1 MPYGI
6 NYPGHRKH
14 HFECDR
20 NRVIGKELEEVKM
33 KQFEIGKTYF
43 DTWACDSDSIST
55 IKIVGR
61 SAKMVTFERNGKT
74 RRARIYTDANGEYI
88 IPDHYSMA
96 CVYRAERELLPEEP
110 KTEQASVV
118 TEYTVSP
125 ELVAFAIRNAL
136 FGSAKKAD
144 FLTAVVTGSKGVN

>member
-1 MPYGI
+1 
-6 NYPGHRKH
+6 
-14 HFECDR
+14 
-20 NRVIGKELEEVKM
+20 M

-74 RRARIYTDANGEYI
+74 RRARIYTDNRGEYI
-88 IPDHYSMA
+88 MPDHYSMA

-110 KTEQASVV
+110 TAETPAPAAADYTISPDLIAYSLLKAVSGANAKTC
-118 TEYTVSP
+118 
-125 ELVAFAIRNAL
+125 
-136 FGSAKKAD
+136 D
-144 FLTAVVTGSKGVN
+144 FLTAIITNSKGITECR

>member
-1 MPYGI
+1 
-6 NYPGHRKH
+6 
-14 HFECDR
+14 
-20 NRVIGKELEEVKM
+20 M

-61 SAKMVTFERNGKT
+61 SAKMVTFERCGKT
-74 RRARIYTDANGEYI
+74 RRARIYTDNRGEYI

-110 KTEQASVV
+110 KTEQATVV
-118 TEYTVSP
+118 TDYTVSP
-125 ELVAFAIRNAL
+125 DLLALGLLKAITGQARH
-136 FGSAKKAD
+136 AD

>member
-1 MPYGI
+1 
-6 NYPGHRKH
+6 
-14 HFECDR
+14 
-20 NRVIGKELEEVKM
+20 M

-74 RRARIYTDANGEYI
+74 RRARIYTDSHGEYI
-88 IPDHYSMA
+88 MPDHYSMA
-96 CVYRAERELLPEEP
+96 CVYRAERELIMEDP
-110 KTEQASVV
+110 KVEQTPVV
-118 TEYTVSP
+118 TDYTVSP
-125 ELVAFAIRNAL
+125 DLIAFSLLKAITGQARQ
-136 FGSAKKAD
+136 AD

>member
-1 MPYGI
+1 
-6 NYPGHRKH
+6 
-14 HFECDR
+14 
-20 NRVIGKELEEVKM
+20 M

-61 SAKMVTFERNGKT
+61 SAKMVTFERCGKT
-74 RRARIYTDANGEYI
+74 RRARIYTDSRGEYI
-88 IPDHYSMA
+88 MPDHYSMA

-110 KTEQASVV
+110 KTEQTPVV
-118 TEYTVSP
+118 TDYTVSP
-125 ELVAFAIRNAL
+125 DLLAFGLLKAITGQARQ
-136 FGSAKKAD
+136 AD

>member
-1 MPYGI
+1 
-6 NYPGHRKH
+6 
-14 HFECDR
+14 
-20 NRVIGKELEEVKM
+20 M

-96 CVYRAERELLPEEP
+96 CVYRAERELLPEERT
-110 KTEQASVV
+110 TEQTPVV
-118 TEYTVSP
+118 TDYTVSP
-125 ELVAFAIRNAL
+125 DLLAFGLLNAITGQARQ
-136 FGSAKKAD
+136 AD
-144 FLTAVVTGSKGVN
+144 FITAVVTGAKGLN